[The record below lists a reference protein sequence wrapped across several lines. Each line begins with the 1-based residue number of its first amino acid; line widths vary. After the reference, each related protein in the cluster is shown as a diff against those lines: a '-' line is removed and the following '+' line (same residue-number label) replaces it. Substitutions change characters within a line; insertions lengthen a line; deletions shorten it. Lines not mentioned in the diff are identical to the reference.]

1 MLYNAVNAENITRIA
16 QNPTEDFRKK
26 YGLEADT
33 ALIVYT
39 GRLLK
44 EKGIFKL
51 IKAVEQMETS
61 REVCLFIAG
70 DGEEMEG
77 VKACESHRIKP
88 LGRLDFKNI
97 ASLLGQAEIYCL
109 PTEYPEGFPYFRVG
123 AAAAGCYVITT
134 NRGGSG
140 ELLVDRSYGTIL
152 EQVTVEGLKEE
163 LERVLA
169 NEEERKRAAAKAQK
183 RVHQLFTWE
192 KTAHKVHQL
201 AEEGVLE

>member
-1 MLYNAVNAENITRIA
+1 M
-16 QNPTEDFRKK
+16 
-26 YGLEADT
+26 
-33 ALIVYT
+33 
-39 GRLLK
+39 
-44 EKGIFKL
+44 
-51 IKAVEQMETS
+51 
-61 REVCLFIAG
+61 
-70 DGEEMEG
+70 
-77 VKACESHRIKP
+77 
-88 LGRLDFKNI
+88 
-97 ASLLGQAEIYCL
+97 
-109 PTEYPEGFPYFRVG
+109 
-123 AAAAGCYVITT
+123 ITT